1 MSRLFAVLTAMLLA
15 APVFAAAKSP
25 NVVVFLADDLGW
37 RDLGYSGSTFYES
50 PNIDALAK
58 RGMVFNNAYAACP
71 VCSPTRAALLTGQYP
86 ARVGITDWIGGPQ
99 PEEAAKGERW
109 NKRPMLPAA
118 YREQLPHEKVTLGE
132 AFR

>member
-1 MSRLFAVLTAMLLA
+1 MLLA
-15 APVFAAAKSP
+15 APAFAAAKSP

-71 VCSPTRAALLTGQYP
+71 VCSPTRAALTDGAVPRAGRHHRLDRRAPAGGGGQ
-86 ARVGITDWIGGPQ
+86 G
-99 PEEAAKGERW
+99 
-109 NKRPMLPAA
+109 
-118 YREQLPHEKVTLGE
+118 
-132 AFR
+132 